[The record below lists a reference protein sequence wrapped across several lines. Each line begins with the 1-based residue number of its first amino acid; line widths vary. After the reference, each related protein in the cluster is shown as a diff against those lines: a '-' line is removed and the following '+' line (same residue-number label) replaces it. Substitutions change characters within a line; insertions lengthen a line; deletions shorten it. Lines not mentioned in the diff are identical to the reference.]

1 MKLAWLTDVHLN
13 FLDKSGRKKFYQQIV
28 ASQVEA
34 VLISVDIAEA
44 PSVSDILKEMI
55 EQIQMPIY
63 FVLGNH
69 DYYRGNI
76 KDVREQMI
84 LLNQGYTNLFW
95 LPASGVQLMNL
106 TVETGKAEYYHPR
119 IEIRNI

>member
-1 MKLAWLTDVHLN
+1 MKLAWLTDIHLN

-34 VLISVDIAEA
+34 VLISGDIAEA

-69 DYYRGNI
+69 CDANYINHLGFNSEDPDWKLIAYDWI
-76 KDVREQMI
+76 HPIHKDAWHRLYQKWMKIQDE
-84 LLNQGYTNLFW
+84 
-95 LPASGVQLMNL
+95 SD
-106 TVETGKAEYYHPR
+106 EKK
-119 IEIRNI
+119 